1 MQRKKNYCKY
11 TYASPCIFLIQN
23 LNSTMRVFLTDMS
36 PPDGSPSLKGAG
48 MSIVYN
54 KKKQE
59 TSMFFKRFL
68 LVSGKP
74 LSKISCLNSSLLVT
88 RNLKGAINKIPLK
101 DKQELLS
108 KQGQ

>member
-1 MQRKKNYCKY
+1 
-11 TYASPCIFLIQN
+11 
-23 LNSTMRVFLTDMS
+23 
-36 PPDGSPSLKGAG
+36 
-48 MSIVYN
+48 
-54 KKKQE
+54 
-59 TSMFFKRFL
+59 MFFKRFL